1 LILNGQQTARADASW
16 ESPTSAIFPHVP
28 FVLLCAVAW
37 RDSHAL
43 LVGPGS
49 IQMCDKPSLD
59 CFDPFT
65 ARFVRAKVNQL
76 IGRYGFTESDR
87 EDLTQDFVLNLLER
101 AKSFDPTIASWE
113 AFVVVTCQNHY
124 STIVEHRTAQ
134 MRSRDREA
142 GSLNATP
149 RGGKRADIGSTMA
162 ESQQDLRTGRRTR
175 SHEDAFG
182 LIHDLAVIE
191 AQLPHRIREL
201 FRMIKEGVSKRAAAR
216 ALGISQG
223 ELYEIHRRYRVRFEK
238 EGMRDY
244 LR

>member
-1 LILNGQQTARADASW
+1 
-16 ESPTSAIFPHVP
+16 
-28 FVLLCAVAW
+28 
-37 RDSHAL
+37 
-43 LVGPGS
+43 
-49 IQMCDKPSLD
+49 MCDKPSLD

-65 ARFVRAKVNQL
+65 ARFIRAKVNNL
-76 IGRYGFTESDR
+76 IGRYGFTETDR

-101 AKSFDPTIASWE
+101 AKNFDPTIASWE

-134 MRSRDREA
+134 MRSREREA

-149 RGGKRADIGSTMA
+149 RGGKRGDIGSTIA
-162 ESQQDLRTGRRTR
+162 ESQQDIRTGRRTR

-182 LIHDLAVIE
+182 LVHDVAAIE
-191 AQLPHRIREL
+191 AKAPPRIREL

-223 ELYEIHRRYRVRFEK
+223 QLYEILRRYRQQFED
-238 EGMRDY
+238 EGMRGY
-244 LR
+244 LK